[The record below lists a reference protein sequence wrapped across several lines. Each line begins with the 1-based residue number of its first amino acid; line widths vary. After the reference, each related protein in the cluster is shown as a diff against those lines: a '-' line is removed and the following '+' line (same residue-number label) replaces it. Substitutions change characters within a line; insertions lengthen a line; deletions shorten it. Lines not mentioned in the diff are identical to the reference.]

1 MKTAISIPQ
10 GVFETAEKY
19 AADNGISRSKLSAT
33 ALKAY
38 LDNLK
43 DEAITRNLNEVYATE
58 KSTIDPQVRKYQL
71 KKLRKVKW

>member
-19 AADNGISRSKLSAT
+19 AAEKGMSRSKLYTKAIQ
-33 ALKAY
+33 AY

-43 DEAITRNLNEVYATE
+43 AEEITRQLNESIGDDDTRL
-58 KSTIDPQVRKYQL
+58 DPQIRKAQARSLKL
-71 KKLRKVKW
+71 KKW

>member
-19 AADNGISRSKLSAT
+19 AAEKGMSRSKLYTKAIQ
-33 ALKAY
+33 AY
-38 LDNLK
+38 LDNLN
-43 DEAITRNLNEVYATE
+43 DEAIIKNLNEVYATE
-58 KSTIDPQVRKYQL
+58 KSTLDPQMRKYQV

>member
-19 AADNGISRSKLSAT
+19 AADNGMSRSKLYTRAIQ
-33 ALKAY
+33 AF

-43 DEAITRNLNEVYATE
+43 DEAITKNLNEVYATE
-58 KSTIDPQVRKYQL
+58 KSALDPQMRKYQV

>member
-19 AADNGISRSKLSAT
+19 AAEKGMSRSKLYTKAIQ
-33 ALKAY
+33 AY

-43 DEAITRNLNEVYATE
+43 DEAITKNLNGVYASE
-58 KSTIDPQVRKYQL
+58 KSTLDPQMRKYQV